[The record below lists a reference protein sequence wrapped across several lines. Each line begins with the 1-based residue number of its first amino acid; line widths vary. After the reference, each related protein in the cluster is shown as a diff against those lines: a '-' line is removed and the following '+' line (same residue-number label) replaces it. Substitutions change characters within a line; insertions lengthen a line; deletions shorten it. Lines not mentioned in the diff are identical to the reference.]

1 MPHLS
6 DQCCSVLELR
16 QYTLHPGQR
25 DALVDVFERTLVDS
39 QEQLGIHVIG
49 TFVDLDRPDRF
60 VWIRGFDSNDARSAA
75 LRAFYTGPD
84 WRANSAEANAT
95 MIDFDDVL
103 LLQPAAG
110 RGLTE
115 TTEVRPA
122 DRSTPVSTR
131 VIGGTVHSL
140 EPGADDAAVLAAVEA
155 PILGVL
161 HTHPGPNG
169 FPGLPIREGEQVVV
183 VLTDGDT
190 AGAEIPGATITQR
203 LRLSPTP
210 RSELR

>member
-39 QEQLGIHVIG
+39 QEQLGIHVVG
-49 TFVDLDRPDRF
+49 TFADLDRPDRF
-60 VWIRGFDSNDARSAA
+60 VWIRGFDSNDSRSAA

-103 LLQPAAG
+103 LLQPAP
-110 RGLTE
+110 GLGLPKASD
-115 TTEVRPA
+115 VRPA
-122 DRSTPVSTR
+122 DRTGPESSR
-131 VIGGTVHSL
+131 VISGTVYSL
-140 EPGADDAAVLAAVEA
+140 EPGADDAGVLDAVEA
-155 PILGVL
+155 PVLGVL

-169 FPGLPIREGEQVVV
+169 FRGLPIREGEQVVV
-183 VLTDGDT
+183 VLTDGDEP
-190 AGAEIPGATITQR
+190 GAEIPGATITQR